1 MKVDMQLSGLTGVL
15 KTLQSLPPE
24 IVSKNGGVVRRAV
37 VKGINVIKNQAK
49 LNLLRVTSNQSTS
62 EIGGTGFTASKVI
75 AKRKNM
81 PNNEKGERFIVTV
94 KYENYP
100 NTNNKYKKRAIKA
113 NDIAFMLE
121 YGTVNQS
128 AEPWLRPAFLA
139 KKEEAI
145 NVAQSTLIKEIDKV
159 VNNLAKQHAGLK

>member
-24 IVSKNGGVVRRAV
+24 IVSKNGGVVRRAA

-49 LNLLRVTSNQSTS
+49 LNLLRVTSNANKSGTN
-62 EIGGTGFTASKVI
+62 GTGFTASKVI
-75 AKRKNM
+75 TKRKNM
-81 PNNEKGERFIVTV
+81 PNNEKGERFIITV

-100 NTNNKYKKRAIKA
+100 NTNNKYKKRPIKA

-121 YGTVNQS
+121 YGTVNQN

-139 KKEEAI
+139 KKEESI
-145 NVAQSTLIKEIDKV
+145 NVAQSTLIKEINKV
-159 VNNLAKQHAGLK
+159 VNNLAKQNAGLK